1 MKSTL
6 LSGAI
11 LALLMCTAA
20 VPSLAADSQ
29 KAMEER
35 NKQIAIDFYNA
46 ALNEKNWEKTRSYI
60 GNRYVQHNLGAIDG
74 PEGLKAHIE
83 FLKREFPKNHG
94 EIKQALADGD
104 LVALHIHNRRSP
116 ELRGNAIVDIFRIEN
131 GKVVE
136 GEEQEHDVLRF
147 TAPGWC
153 AGLPPRLDPR
163 RTPRTSASLRAVRLR
178 EAVPA

>member
-1 MKSTL
+1 MKPTF

-11 LALLMCTAA
+11 LTLLVSGAAL
-20 VPSLAADSQ
+20 PSFAADSQ
-29 KAMEER
+29 EAVEDR
-35 NKQIAIDFYNA
+35 NKQIAIEFYNA

-83 FLKREFPKNHG
+83 FLKREFPNNRG
-94 EIKQALADGD
+94 EIKRALADGD

-116 ELRGNAIVDIFRIEN
+116 ELRGNAVVDIFRIEN

-136 GEEQEHDVLRF
+136 HWDVVQAIPEPEKAQNKNTMF
-147 TAPGWC
+147 
-153 AGLPPRLDPR
+153 
-163 RTPRTSASLRAVRLR
+163 
-178 EAVPA
+178 